1 VLATGFATDFFDT
14 EGELGSGEGLE
25 SLQATKQPAP
35 KTVSGARQFAE
46 KTYIPSGLDEK
57 SNDGSSPTRQKI
69 ESTPARDSKGGN
81 SVRAIGN
88 NRSSTSKRSISND
101 DDDGDDDDLSI
112 NAAARE
118 NEKDRNREREQDPK
132 RYKGI
137 RGFFRRIF
145 D

>member
-1 VLATGFATDFFDT
+1 MLATGFATDFFDS

-25 SLQATKQPAP
+25 SLQPQKVATP

-46 KTYIPSGLDEK
+46 KTYIPAGLDEK
-57 SNDGSSPTRQKI
+57 MSFEGTTPTRQKI
-69 ESTPARDSKGGN
+69 SSDRTATPFKAGDSDRGRAARRDE
-81 SVRAIGN
+81 
-88 NRSSTSKRSISND
+88 TND
-101 DDDGDDDDLSI
+101 DRDDDEEISI
-112 NAAARE
+112 NVAARE
-118 NEKDRNREREQDPK
+118 SQRERDVDPK

>member
-1 VLATGFATDFFDT
+1 MLATGFATDFFDS

-25 SLQATKQPAP
+25 SLQPQKVSTP

-46 KTYIPSGLDEK
+46 KTYIPAGLDEK
-57 SNDGSSPTRQKI
+57 MSFEGTTPTRQKI
-69 ESTPARDSKGGN
+69 SSDRTAAPYRAGDSDRGRAPRRDE
-81 SVRAIGN
+81 
-88 NRSSTSKRSISND
+88 TND
-101 DDDGDDDDLSI
+101 DRDDDEEISI
-112 NAAARE
+112 NVAARE
-118 NEKDRNREREQDPK
+118 SQREREADPK